1 MGLFTLWW
9 INIDPENKPFLVE
22 TNLPTPIWPCQEE
35 ISIDCMIFLLVW
47 DVEAHILREF
57 HPLPAI
63 LRLQLEALPEGFH
76 NRYLAA
82 SEVEAL
88 QWMADA
94 LDARMEPWRYDVHS
108 KIVWIYGCSMMFII
122 WWIVVLDGISN
133 NKKADN
139 DMIPPY
145 FENDRYWPI
154 LRWSG
159 GWESWL
165 TYKHGGEK
173 QGKRLGRT
181 LSEFGIP
188 TKMEVESSHAWRR
201 ATSLGN
207 RGDEPFFP
215 KNQRVKERTAL
226 TMVAKRP
233 NDARLLGGVLY
244 TANQFWGRHF
254 CILVSLSGRVGLRQ
268 HNTGIYFF
276 SCGLL

>member
-1 MGLFTLWW
+1 M
-9 INIDPENKPFLVE
+9 
-22 TNLPTPIWPCQEE
+22 IW
-35 ISIDCMIFLLVW
+35 
-47 DVEAHILREF
+47 
-57 HPLPAI
+57 
-63 LRLQLEALPEGFH
+63 
-76 NRYLAA
+76 
-82 SEVEAL
+82 
-88 QWMADA
+88 
-94 LDARMEPWRYDVHS
+94 
-108 KIVWIYGCSMMFII
+108 
-122 WWIVVLDGISN
+122 
-133 NKKADN
+133 
-139 DMIPPY
+139 IPPY

-201 ATSLGN
+201 ATSLSN

-276 SCGLL
+276 FMRFALDLYTLNPFGRFMNMGVHTSKQLVSQIPWQILDDLGVRH